1 MELGLRSGLGGRPL
15 VDFPR
20 ETLDPFAGLDFWV
33 RFSVPFACGFRLLRL
48 SQKGLRRSPRFRW
61 PLLFSETNQ
70 VGFLFFFLIYLLKLN
85 FGFLNDFH
93 SLNCSFPT
101 DFWFLNDFDGLNF
114 SFSLMGMKKFS
125 WI

>member
-1 MELGLRSGLGGRPL
+1 MWVSSASIIAEGASPISSVSVASPFLRDEPGG
-15 VDFPR
+15 V
-20 ETLDPFAGLDFWV
+20 
-33 RFSVPFACGFRLLRL
+33 S
-48 SQKGLRRSPRFRW
+48 
-61 PLLFSETNQ
+61 
-70 VGFLFFFLIYLLKLN
+70 FLFLKNYLLKLN